1 MAAPPQ
7 MTCVRCP
14 GDLRVEV
21 GSTTVD
27 EPGPG
32 EMRVQTMMSAICG
45 SDLHHYRTP
54 AATRDANGFSQWA
67 LGHEN
72 TGIVDAVGPGVGYP
86 AVGDRVVVY
95 GIVGCGHCV
104 HCRRG
109 EDVFCADAEHFSR
122 HRHGTNIA
130 YLLAPARN
138 ALPLPDDFDWEIGAL
153 LSCNVGTAY
162 GALRKTKA
170 SGDRPLAVFG
180 LGPVGLACVMLGR
193 ARGALV
199 VGVDPVAE
207 RRALALECGAQVA
220 LDSSDDEL
228 IGRMVEAAGGAGV
241 AASIDTSGHPA
252 ARAAAVDALRTQGT
266 YVEVGV
272 GHDPT
277 IRPSQQIIFG
287 EVTLRGSWLY
297 KRHEWEGLL
306 DFVRRREIPMKS
318 LITHRFRP
326 EDAVEAFKLAD
337 GATAGKILFDWS

>member
-1 MAAPPQ
+1 MAAVPR

-14 GDLRVEV
+14 GDLQVEV
-21 GSTTVD
+21 GRAAVA

-32 EMRVQTMMSAICG
+32 EMRVRTMMSAICG

-54 AATRDANGFSQWA
+54 AATRDEVGYSQWA

-86 AVGDRVVVY
+86 AIGDRVVVY

-109 EDVFCADAEHFSR
+109 EDVFCGKAEHFSR
-122 HRHGTNIA
+122 HRHGTNAA

-138 ALPLPDDFDWEIGAL
+138 AMPLPDDFDWEMGAL

-162 GALRKTKA
+162 GALRKTEA

-180 LGPVGLACVMLGR
+180 LGPVGLSCVMLGR
-193 ARGALV
+193 ALGATV
-199 VGVDPVAE
+199 IGVDPVAE
-207 RRALALECGAQVA
+207 RRAMALRCGAEVA
-220 LDSSDDEL
+220 LDSSDPDL
-228 IGRMVEAAGGAGV
+228 IARIVEAAGGEGV
-241 AASIDTSGHPA
+241 AASIDTSGQPA

-287 EVTLRGSWLY
+287 EVILRGSWIY
-297 KRHEWEGLL
+297 KQHEWEGLL
-306 DFVRRREIPMKS
+306 DLVRRRKVPIKTM
-318 LITHRFRP
+318 ITHRFRP
-326 EDAVEAFKLAD
+326 EDAVEAFELAN
-337 GATAGKILFDWS
+337 GATVGKILFDWS

>member
-1 MAAPPQ
+1 MAAIPQ

-14 GDLRVEV
+14 GDERVEV
-21 GSTTVD
+21 GTAAVE

-32 EMRVQTMMSAICG
+32 EMRVRTITSAICG
-45 SDLHHYRTP
+45 SDLHHYRTS
-54 AATRDANGFSQWA
+54 AAVRDEYGWSQWA

-86 AVGDRVVVY
+86 AVGDRVVVF
-95 GIVGCGHCV
+95 GIVGCGHCA

-109 EDVFCADAEHFSR
+109 EAMFCADAEHFSR
-122 HRHGTNIA
+122 HRHGTNAA
-130 YLLAPARN
+130 YLVAPAGN
-138 ALPLPDDFDWEIGAL
+138 ALPLPDDFDFEMGAL

-162 GALRKTKA
+162 GALRKTEV

-193 ARGALV
+193 ARGATV
-199 VGVDPVAE
+199 IGVDPAAE
-207 RRALALECGAQVA
+207 RRALALDCGAQLA
-220 LDSSDDEL
+220 LDSSDPDL
-228 IGRMVEAAGGAGV
+228 NARIVEAAGGEGV
-241 AASIDTSGHPA
+241 AASIDTSGQPA
-252 ARAAAVDALRTQGT
+252 ARGAAVDALRTQGT

-277 IRPSQQIIFG
+277 IAPSEQIIFR

-297 KRHEWEGLL
+297 KQHEWEGLL
-306 DFVRRREIPMKS
+306 DFVRRREVPIKS

-326 EDAVEAFKLAD
+326 EDAVEAFELAN

>member
-1 MAAPPQ
+1 MAAMRQ

-21 GSTTVD
+21 GSAEVD

-32 EMRVQTMMSAICG
+32 EMRVRTMMSAICG
-45 SDLHHYRTP
+45 SDLHHYRTS
-54 AATRDANGFSQWA
+54 AATRDEHGFSAWA

-109 EDVFCADAEHFSR
+109 EDVFCGVAQHFSR
-122 HRHGTNIA
+122 HRHGTNAA
-130 YLLAPARN
+130 YLVAPARN
-138 ALPLPDDFDWEIGAL
+138 ALPLPNDFDWEMGAL

-162 GALRKTKA
+162 GALRKTDT
-170 SGDRPLAVFG
+170 SGERPLAVFG

-193 ARGALV
+193 ARGATV
-199 VGVDPVAE
+199 IGVDPVAE
-207 RRALALECGAQVA
+207 RRALALKCGAQVA
-220 LDSSDDEL
+220 LDSSEADL
-228 IGRMVEAAGGAGV
+228 VERIVTAAGGEGPAT
-241 AASIDTSGHPA
+241 SIDTSGHPA

-277 IRPSQQIIFG
+277 IAPGQQIIFR

-297 KRHEWEGLL
+297 KQHEWQGLL
-306 DFVRRREIPMKS
+306 DFIRRRQIPIKS

-326 EDAVEAFKLAD
+326 EDAVEAFALAD
-337 GATAGKILFDWS
+337 SASVGKILFDWS

>member
-1 MAAPPQ
+1 MVA
-7 MTCVRCP
+7 MRELTCVRCP

-21 GSTTVD
+21 GSALVD

-32 EMRVQTMMSAICG
+32 EMRVRTMMSAICG
-45 SDLHHYRTP
+45 SDLHHYR
-54 AATRDANGFSQWA
+54 ADASLRDENGWSQWA

-72 TGIVDAVGPGVGYP
+72 TGIVDAVGPGVSYP
-86 AVGDRVVVY
+86 AVGDRVVVF

-109 EDVFCADAEHFSR
+109 EAMFCADAEHFSR

-130 YLLAPARN
+130 CLLAPARN
-138 ALPLPDDFDWEIGAL
+138 ALPLPDDFDWEMGAL

-162 GALRKTKA
+162 GALRKTEV

-193 ARGALV
+193 ARGASV
-199 VGVDPVAE
+199 IGVDPVAE
-207 RRALALECGAQVA
+207 RRALALECGARTA
-220 LDSSDDEL
+220 LDSADANLVER
-228 IGRMVEAAGGAGV
+228 IVEAAGGEGA

-252 ARAAAVDALRTQGT
+252 ARAAAVDVLRTQGT

-277 IRPSQQIIFG
+277 IAPSQQIIFR

-297 KRHEWEGLL
+297 KQHEWEGLL
-306 DFVRRREIPMKS
+306 DFVRRRQVPIKT

-326 EDAVEAFKLAD
+326 EDAVQAFKLANR
-337 GATAGKILFDWS
+337 ATTGKILFDWS

>member
-1 MAAPPQ
+1 MAADSR

-21 GSTTVD
+21 GSAEIA

-32 EMRVQTMMSAICG
+32 EMRVRTMMSAICG

-54 AATRDANGFSQWA
+54 AATRDENGYSQWA

-72 TGIVDAVGPGVGYP
+72 TGVVDAVGPGVGYP

-109 EDVFCADAEHFSR
+109 EDVFCANAQHFSR
-122 HRHGTNIA
+122 HRHGTNAA

-138 ALPLPDDFDWEIGAL
+138 AMPLPDDFDWEMGAL

-162 GALRKTKA
+162 GALRKTGA

-180 LGPVGLACVMLGR
+180 LGPVGLSCVMLGR
-193 ARGALV
+193 ALGATV

-207 RRALALECGAQVA
+207 RRAMALRCGAESRWTA
-220 LDSSDDEL
+220 P
-228 IGRMVEAAGGAGV
+228 
-241 AASIDTSGHPA
+241 T
-252 ARAAAVDALRTQGT
+252 RT
-266 YVEVGV
+266 
-272 GHDPT
+272 
-277 IRPSQQIIFG
+277 
-287 EVTLRGSWLY
+287 
-297 KRHEWEGLL
+297 
-306 DFVRRREIPMKS
+306 
-318 LITHRFRP
+318 
-326 EDAVEAFKLAD
+326 
-337 GATAGKILFDWS
+337 

>member
-1 MAAPPQ
+1 MAAVPR

-14 GDLRVEV
+14 GDLQVEV
-21 GSTTVD
+21 GRAAVA

-32 EMRVQTMMSAICG
+32 EMRVRTMMSAICG

-54 AATRDANGFSQWA
+54 AATRDEVGYSQWA

-86 AVGDRVVVY
+86 AIGDRVVVY

-109 EDVFCADAEHFSR
+109 EDVFCGKAEHFSR
-122 HRHGTNIA
+122 HRHGTNAA

-138 ALPLPDDFDWEIGAL
+138 AMPLPDDFDWEMGAL

-162 GALRKTKA
+162 GALRKTEA
-170 SGDRPLAVFG
+170 FG
-180 LGPVGLACVMLGR
+180 LGPVGLSCVMLGR
-193 ARGALV
+193 ALGATV
-199 VGVDPVAE
+199 IGVDPVAE
-207 RRALALECGAQVA
+207 RRAMALRCGAEVA
-220 LDSSDDEL
+220 LDSSDPDL
-228 IGRMVEAAGGAGV
+228 IARIVEAAGGEGV
-241 AASIDTSGHPA
+241 AASIDTSGQPA

-287 EVTLRGSWLY
+287 EVILRGSWIY
-297 KRHEWEGLL
+297 KQHEWEGLL
-306 DFVRRREIPMKS
+306 DLVRRRKVPIKTM
-318 LITHRFRP
+318 ITHRFRP
-326 EDAVEAFKLAD
+326 EDAVEAFELAN
-337 GATAGKILFDWS
+337 GATVGKILFDWS

>member
-1 MAAPPQ
+1 MAADSR

-21 GSTTVD
+21 GSA
-27 EPGPG
+27 EIAQPGPG
-32 EMRVQTMMSAICG
+32 EMRVRTMMSAICG

-54 AATRDANGFSQWA
+54 AATRDENGFSQWA

-109 EDVFCADAEHFSR
+109 EDVFCANAEHFSR
-122 HRHGTNIA
+122 HRHGTNAA

-138 ALPLPDDFDWEIGAL
+138 AMPLPDDFDWEMGAL

-162 GALRKTKA
+162 GALRKTEA

-180 LGPVGLACVMLGR
+180 LGPVGLSCVMLGR
-193 ARGALV
+193 ALGATV
-199 VGVDPVAE
+199 IGVDPVAE
-207 RRALALECGAQVA
+207 RRAMALRCGAEAV
-220 LDSSDDEL
+220 LDSSDPDL
-228 IGRMVEAAGGAGV
+228 IARIVKAAGGEGA
-241 AASIDTSGHPA
+241 AASIDTSGQPT
-252 ARAAAVDALRTQGT
+252 ARGAAVDALRTQGT

-287 EVTLRGSWLY
+287 EVILRGSWIY
-297 KRHEWEGLL
+297 KQHEWNGLL
-306 DFVRRREIPMKS
+306 DLVRRRQVPIKEM
-318 LITHRFRP
+318 ITHRFRP
-326 EDAVEAFKLAD
+326 EDAVEAFELAN

>member
-1 MAAPPQ
+1 MAAVSQ
-7 MTCVRCP
+7 MTCVRCL

-21 GSTTVD
+21 GSAEVF

-32 EMRVQTMMSAICG
+32 EMRVRTMMSAICG

-54 AATRDANGFSQWA
+54 AAVRDANGFSRWA

-95 GIVGCGHCV
+95 GLVGCGHCV

-109 EDVFCADAEHFSR
+109 EDVFCGKAEHFSR
-122 HRHGTNIA
+122 HRHGTNAA
-130 YLLAPARN
+130 YLLAPVRN
-138 ALPLPDDFDWEIGAL
+138 ALPLPDDFDWEMGAL

-162 GALRKTKA
+162 GALRKTDA

-193 ARGALV
+193 ALGAMV
-199 VGVDPVAE
+199 IGVDPVAE
-207 RRALALECGAQVA
+207 RRAMALECGAEVA
-220 LDSSDDEL
+220 LDSSDDDL
-228 IGRMVEAAGGAGV
+228 IGRIVEAAGGEGV

-252 ARAAAVDALRTQGT
+252 ARAAAVDALRIQGT

-277 IRPSQQIIFG
+277 IKPSQQIIFG

-297 KRHEWEGLL
+297 KQHEWAGLL
-306 DFVRRREIPMKS
+306 DFVRRRQIPIKS

-326 EDAVEAFKLAD
+326 EDAVEAFELAD

>member
-1 MAAPPQ
+1 MIEMQ
-7 MTCVRCP
+7 EVTCVRCP

-21 GSTTVD
+21 GSAPLV

-32 EMRVQTMMSAICG
+32 EMRVRTMMSAICG
-45 SDLHHYRTP
+45 SDLHHYRTE
-54 AATRDANGFSQWA
+54 ASLRDDYGWSQWA

-72 TGIVDAVGPGVGYP
+72 AGIVDAVGPGVGYP
-86 AVGDRVVVY
+86 AVGDRVVVF

-109 EDVFCADAEHFSR
+109 ESMFCTAVEHFSR

-130 YLLAPARN
+130 CLLAPARN
-138 ALPLPDDFDWEIGAL
+138 ALPLPDDFDWEMGAL

-162 GALRKTKA
+162 GALRKTDV

-180 LGPVGLACVMLGR
+180 LGPVGLSCVMLGR
-193 ARGALV
+193 ARGAAV
-199 VGVDPVAE
+199 IGVDPIAE

-220 LDSSDDEL
+220 LDSSDPNLVDR
-228 IGRMVEAAGGAGV
+228 IVEAAGGEGA

-252 ARAAAVDALRTQGT
+252 ARAAAVDALRTHGT

-277 IRPSQQIIFG
+277 IAPSQQIIFR
-287 EVTLRGSWLY
+287 EITLRGSWLY
-297 KRHEWEGLL
+297 KQHEWEGLL
-306 DFVRRREIPMKS
+306 DFVRRRRIPIKS
-318 LITHRFRP
+318 LVTHRFRP
-326 EDAVEAFKLAD
+326 ADAVEAFKLANR
-337 GATAGKILFDWS
+337 ATTGKILFDWS

>member
-1 MAAPPQ
+1 MAAVRQ
-7 MTCVRCP
+7 VTCVRCP

-21 GSTTVD
+21 GRAEVD

-32 EMRVQTMMSAICG
+32 EMRVRTMMSAICG
-45 SDLHHYRTP
+45 SDLHHYRTS
-54 AATRDANGFSQWA
+54 AATRDELGFSQWA

-109 EDVFCADAEHFSR
+109 EDVFCGEAEHFSR
-122 HRHGTNIA
+122 HRHGTNAA
-130 YLLAPARN
+130 YLLAPAHN
-138 ALPLPDDFDWEIGAL
+138 AMPLPDDFDWEMGAL

-162 GALRKTKA
+162 GALRKTEA

-180 LGPVGLACVMLGR
+180 LGPVGLSCVMLGR
-193 ARGALV
+193 ALGATV
-199 VGVDPVAE
+199 IGVDPVAE
-207 RRALALECGAQVA
+207 RRAMALGCGAEAA
-220 LDSSDDEL
+220 LNSSDPDL
-228 IGRMVEAAGGAGV
+228 IARIAAAAGGEGV
-241 AASIDTSGHPA
+241 AASIDTSGQPA

-287 EVTLRGSWLY
+287 EVILRGSWIY
-297 KRHEWEGLL
+297 KQHEWDGLL
-306 DFVRRREIPMKS
+306 DLVRRRQIPIKTM
-318 LITHRFRP
+318 ITHRFRP
-326 EDAVEAFKLAD
+326 EDAVEAFELANS
-337 GATAGKILFDWS
+337 ATAGKILFDWS

>member
-1 MAAPPQ
+1 MAESPR
-7 MTCVRCP
+7 MTCVRCS

-21 GSTTVD
+21 GSAEVA

-32 EMRVQTMMSAICG
+32 EMRVRTMMSAICG

-54 AATRDANGFSQWA
+54 AATRDENGFSQWA

-72 TGIVDAVGPGVGYP
+72 TGVVDVVGPGVRNP

-109 EDVFCADAEHFSR
+109 EDVFCGEAEHFSR
-122 HRHGTNIA
+122 HRHGTNAA

-138 ALPLPDDFDWEIGAL
+138 AMPLPDDFDWEMGAL

-162 GALRKTKA
+162 GALRKTEA

-180 LGPVGLACVMLGR
+180 LGPVGLSCVMLGR
-193 ARGALV
+193 ALGATV
-199 VGVDPVAE
+199 IGIDPVAE
-207 RRALALECGAQVA
+207 RRTMALSCGADVA
-220 LDSSDDEL
+220 LDSSDPKL
-228 IGRMVEAAGGAGV
+228 LSRIAEAAGGEGV
-241 AASIDTSGHPA
+241 AASIDTSGQPA

-287 EVTLRGSWLY
+287 EVILRGSWIY
-297 KRHEWEGLL
+297 KQHEWDALL
-306 DFVRRREIPMKS
+306 RLIRRRQVPIKS
-318 LITHRFRP
+318 MITHRFRP
-326 EDAVEAFKLAD
+326 EDAVEAFELANS
-337 GATAGKILFDWS
+337 ATAGKILFDWS

>member
-1 MAAPPQ
+1 MAAVPR

-14 GDLRVEV
+14 GDLQVKV
-21 GSTTVD
+21 GRAAVA

-32 EMRVQTMMSAICG
+32 EMRVRTMMSAICG

-54 AATRDANGFSQWA
+54 AATRDEVGYSQWA

-109 EDVFCADAEHFSR
+109 EDVFCGEAEHFSR
-122 HRHGTNIA
+122 HRHGTNAA

-138 ALPLPDDFDWEIGAL
+138 AMPLPDDFDWEMGAL
-153 LSCNVGTAY
+153 LSCNLGTAY
-162 GALRKTKA
+162 GALRKTEA

-180 LGPVGLACVMLGR
+180 LGPVGLSCVMLGR
-193 ARGALV
+193 ALGATV
-199 VGVDPVAE
+199 IGVDPVAE
-207 RRALALECGAQVA
+207 RRAMALRCGAEIA
-220 LDSSDDEL
+220 LDSSDPDL
-228 IGRMVEAAGGAGV
+228 IARIVDAAGGEGA
-241 AASIDTSGHPA
+241 AASIDTSGQPA

-287 EVTLRGSWLY
+287 EVILRGSWIY

-306 DFVRRREIPMKS
+306 DLVRRRRVPIKTM
-318 LITHRFRP
+318 ITHRFRP
-326 EDAVEAFKLAD
+326 EDAVEAFELAD

>member
-1 MAAPPQ
+1 MAAAHQ

-21 GSTTVD
+21 GSAAVH

-32 EMRVQTMMSAICG
+32 EMRVRTMMSAICG

-54 AATRDANGFSQWA
+54 AATRDASGFSQWA

-86 AVGDRVVVY
+86 TVGDRVVIY
-95 GIVGCGHCV
+95 GLVGCGHCV

-109 EDVFCADAEHFSR
+109 EDVFCAAAEHFSR
-122 HRHGTNIA
+122 HRHGTNAA
-130 YLLAPARN
+130 YLLAPVRN
-138 ALPLPDDFDWEIGAL
+138 ALPLPDDFDWEMGAL

-162 GALRKTKA
+162 GALRKTDA

-193 ARGALV
+193 ARGATV
-199 VGVDPVAE
+199 IGIDPVAE
-207 RRALALECGAQVA
+207 RRALALECGAQIA
-220 LDSSDDEL
+220 LDSSDRNL
-228 IGRMVEAAGGAGV
+228 IEKIVVAAGGEGV

-252 ARAAAVDALRTQGT
+252 ARGAAVDALRTQGT

-272 GHDPT
+272 SHDPSIT
-277 IRPSQQIIFG
+277 PSQQIIFR

-297 KRHEWEGLL
+297 KQHEWAGLV
-306 DFVRRREIPMKS
+306 DFVRRHRIPIKS

-326 EDAVEAFKLAD
+326 DDAVEAFELAHS
-337 GATAGKILFDWS
+337 ATTGKILFDWS

>member
-1 MAAPPQ
+1 MDAVPQ

-21 GSTTVD
+21 GSAAVD

-32 EMRVQTMMSAICG
+32 EMRVRTTMSAICG

-54 AATRDANGFSQWA
+54 AATRDSNGFSEWA

-109 EDVFCADAEHFSR
+109 EDVFCAVAEHFSR
-122 HRHGTNIA
+122 HRHGTNA
-130 YLLAPARN
+130 AFLLAPARN
-138 ALPLPDDFDWEIGAL
+138 AMPLPDDFDWEMGAL

-162 GALRKTKA
+162 GALRKTHA

-180 LGPVGLACVMLGR
+180 LGPVGLSCVMLGQ
-193 ARGALV
+193 ALGAPV
-199 VGVDPVAE
+199 FGVDPVAE
-207 RRALALECGAQVA
+207 RRALAMECGAQAA
-220 LDSSDDEL
+220 LDSSDPDL
-228 IGRMVEAAGGAGV
+228 LGRIVAAAGGDGV

-252 ARAAAVDALRTQGT
+252 ARAAAVDALRIQGT

-277 IRPSQQIIFG
+277 IAPSQQIIFR
-287 EVTLRGSWLY
+287 EVILRGSWLY
-297 KRHEWEGLL
+297 KRHEWEGLVDL
-306 DFVRRREIPMKS
+306 VRRREVPIKA

-326 EDAVEAFKLAD
+326 ADAAEAFELANS
-337 GATAGKILFDWS
+337 ATAGKILFDWR

>member
-1 MAAPPQ
+1 MVA
-7 MTCVRCP
+7 MRELTCVRCP

-21 GSTTVD
+21 GSALVD

-32 EMRVQTMMSAICG
+32 EMRVRTMMSAICG
-45 SDLHHYRTP
+45 SDLHHYR
-54 AATRDANGFSQWA
+54 AASSLRDENGWSQWA

-72 TGIVDAVGPGVGYP
+72 TGIVDAVGPGVNYP
-86 AVGDRVVVY
+86 AVGDRVVVF

-109 EDVFCADAEHFSR
+109 EAMFCADAEHFSR

-138 ALPLPDDFDWEIGAL
+138 ALPLPDDFDWEMGAL

-162 GALRKTKA
+162 GALRKTEV

-193 ARGALV
+193 ARGAAV
-199 VGVDPVAE
+199 IGVDPVAE
-207 RRALALECGAQVA
+207 RRALALECGARTV
-220 LDSSDDEL
+220 LDSADANLVES
-228 IGRMVEAAGGAGV
+228 IVEAAGGEGA

-252 ARAAAVDALRTQGT
+252 ARAAAVDVLRTQGT

-277 IRPSQQIIFG
+277 IAPSQQIIFR

-297 KRHEWEGLL
+297 KQHEWEGLL
-306 DFVRRREIPMKS
+306 DFVRRRHVPIKS

-326 EDAVEAFKLAD
+326 EDAVQAFKLANR
-337 GATAGKILFDWS
+337 ATTGKILFDWS

>member
-1 MAAPPQ
+1 MAAVPQ
-7 MTCVRCP
+7 MTCIRCP
-14 GDLRVEV
+14 GDHRVDV
-21 GSTTVD
+21 GVASVE

-32 EMRVQTMMSAICG
+32 DMRVRTMMSAICG
-45 SDLHHYRTP
+45 SDLHHYRTS
-54 AATRDANGFSQWA
+54 AALRDEYGWSQWA

-72 TGIVDAVGPGVGYP
+72 TGIVDAVGPGVEYP
-86 AVGDRVVVY
+86 AVGDRVVVF

-109 EDVFCADAEHFSR
+109 EGMFCADAQHFSR
-122 HRHGTNIA
+122 HRHGTNAA
-130 YLLAPARN
+130 YCLAPARN
-138 ALPLPDDFDWEIGAL
+138 ALPLPDDFDFEIGAL

-162 GALRKTKA
+162 GALRKTEV
-170 SGDRPLAVFG
+170 SGDKPLAVFG

-193 ARGALV
+193 ARGATV
-199 VGVDPVAE
+199 VGIDPAAE
-207 RRALALECGAQVA
+207 RRALALECGARVA
-220 LDSSDDEL
+220 LDSSDPDL
-228 IGRMVEAAGGAGV
+228 VARIVEAAGGEGV

-272 GHDPT
+272 GHDAT
-277 IRPSQQIIFG
+277 IAPSRQIIFR

-297 KRHEWEGLL
+297 KQHEWEGLL
-306 DFVRRREIPMKS
+306 DFVRRRQVPIKS

-326 EDAVEAFKLAD
+326 EDAVEAFELAD

>member
-1 MAAPPQ
+1 MVA
-7 MTCVRCP
+7 MRELTCVRCP

-21 GSTTVD
+21 GSAPVD

-32 EMRVQTMMSAICG
+32 EMRVHTMMSAICG
-45 SDLHHYRTP
+45 SDLHHYR
-54 AATRDANGFSQWA
+54 ADASLRDENGWSQWA

-72 TGIVDAVGPGVGYP
+72 TGIVDAVGPGVSYP
-86 AVGDRVVVY
+86 AVGDRVVVF

-109 EDVFCADAEHFSR
+109 EAMFCADAEHFSR

-130 YLLAPARN
+130 CLLAPARN
-138 ALPLPDDFDWEIGAL
+138 ALPLPDDFDWEMGAL

-162 GALRKTKA
+162 GALRKTEV

-193 ARGALV
+193 ARGASV
-199 VGVDPVAE
+199 IGVDPVAE
-207 RRALALECGAQVA
+207 RRALALECGARTA
-220 LDSSDDEL
+220 LDSADANLVER
-228 IGRMVEAAGGAGV
+228 IVEAAGGEGA

-252 ARAAAVDALRTQGT
+252 ARAAAVDVLRTQGT

-277 IRPSQQIIFG
+277 IAPSQQIIFR

-297 KRHEWEGLL
+297 KQHEWEGLL
-306 DFVRRREIPMKS
+306 DFVRRRQVPIKT

-326 EDAVEAFKLAD
+326 EDAVQAFKLANR
-337 GATAGKILFDWS
+337 ATTGKILFDWS

>member
-1 MAAPPQ
+1 MPAAPQ

-21 GSTTVD
+21 GGAAVD

-32 EMRVQTMMSAICG
+32 EMRVRTMMSAICG

-54 AATRDANGFSQWA
+54 AATRDENGFSQWA

-72 TGIVDAVGPGVGYP
+72 TGIVAAVGPGVGYP

-109 EDVFCADAEHFSR
+109 EDVFCAVAQHFSR
-122 HRHGTNIA
+122 HRHGTNA
-130 YLLAPARN
+130 ACLLAPARN
-138 ALPLPDDFDWEIGAL
+138 AMPLPDDFDWEMGAL

-162 GALRKTKA
+162 GALRKTDV

-193 ARGALV
+193 ARGATV
-199 VGVDPVAE
+199 IGVDPVAE
-207 RRALALECGAQVA
+207 RRALALACGAQTA
-220 LDSSDDEL
+220 LDSFDPDL
-228 IGRMVEAAGGAGV
+228 VARIVDLAGGGG
-241 AASIDTSGHPA
+241 AAAAIDTSGQPA
-252 ARAAAVDALRTQGT
+252 ARSAAVDALRIQGT

-272 GHDPT
+272 GHDAT
-277 IRPSQQIIFG
+277 ISPSQQLIFR

-297 KRHEWEGLL
+297 KQHEWDGLL
-306 DFVRRREIPMKS
+306 DFVRRRQVPIKS

-326 EDAVEAFKLAD
+326 EDAVEAFELAD

>member
-1 MAAPPQ
+1 MAAVSQ

-14 GDLRVEV
+14 GDLQVEV
-21 GSTTVD
+21 GRAAVD

-32 EMRVQTMMSAICG
+32 EMRVRTMMSAICG

-54 AATRDANGFSQWA
+54 AATRDQNGFSQWA

-109 EDVFCADAEHFSR
+109 EDVFCANAQHFSR
-122 HRHGTNIA
+122 HRHGTNAA

-138 ALPLPDDFDWEIGAL
+138 AMPLPDDFDWEMGAL

-162 GALRKTKA
+162 GALRKTEA

-180 LGPVGLACVMLGR
+180 LGPVGLSCVMLGR
-193 ARGALV
+193 ALGAAV
-199 VGVDPVAE
+199 IGVDPVAE
-207 RRALALECGAQVA
+207 RRAMSLRCGAEVA
-220 LDSSDDEL
+220 LDSSEPDL
-228 IGRMVEAAGGAGV
+228 VARIAEAAGGEGV
-241 AASIDTSGHPA
+241 AASIDTSGQPA
-252 ARAAAVDALRTQGT
+252 ARAVAVDALRTQGT

-287 EVTLRGSWLY
+287 EVILRGSWIY

-306 DFVRRREIPMKS
+306 DLVRRRQVPIKTM
-318 LITHRFRP
+318 ITHRFRP
-326 EDAVEAFKLAD
+326 EDAVEAFELAN
-337 GATAGKILFDWS
+337 GATTGKILFDWS

>member
-1 MAAPPQ
+1 MAAAPQ

-14 GDLRVEV
+14 GDLRVAV
-21 GSTTVD
+21 GSAAVV

-32 EMRVQTMMSAICG
+32 EMRVRTMMSAICG

-109 EDVFCADAEHFSR
+109 EDVFCAAAEHFSR
-122 HRHGTNIA
+122 HRHGTNAA
-130 YLLAPARN
+130 YLLAPVRN
-138 ALPLPDDFDWEIGAL
+138 ALPLPDDFDWEMGAL

-162 GALRKTKA
+162 GALRKTDA

-193 ARGALV
+193 ARGATV
-199 VGVDPVAE
+199 IGVDPVAE

-220 LDSSDDEL
+220 LDSSDHDL
-228 IGRMVEAAGGAGV
+228 IGRIVEAAGGEGV
-241 AASIDTSGHPA
+241 AASIDTSGHLA
-252 ARAAAVDALRTQGT
+252 ARAAAVDALRIQGT

-277 IRPSQQIIFG
+277 IKPSQQIIFG

-297 KRHEWEGLL
+297 KQHEWAGLL
-306 DFVRRREIPMKS
+306 DFVRRRQIPIKS

-326 EDAVEAFKLAD
+326 EDAVEAFKLAN

>member
-1 MAAPPQ
+1 M
-7 MTCVRCP
+7 
-14 GDLRVEV
+14 
-21 GSTTVD
+21 GSAQVD

-32 EMRVQTMMSAICG
+32 EMRVRTMMSAICG
-45 SDLHHYRTP
+45 SDLHHYR
-54 AATRDANGFSQWA
+54 AATSLRDENGWSQWA

-72 TGIVDAVGPGVGYP
+72 TGIVDAVGPGVAYP
-86 AVGDRVVVY
+86 AVGDRVVVF

-109 EDVFCADAEHFSR
+109 EAMFCPEAEHFSR

-138 ALPLPDDFDWEIGAL
+138 ALPLPDDFDWEMGAL

-162 GALRKTKA
+162 GALRKTEV

-193 ARGALV
+193 ARGASV
-199 VGVDPVAE
+199 IGVDPVAE
-207 RRALALECGAQVA
+207 RRALALESGARTA
-220 LDSSDDEL
+220 LDSGDANLVER
-228 IGRMVEAAGGAGV
+228 IVEAAGGEGA

-252 ARAAAVDALRTQGT
+252 ARAAAVDVLRTQGT

-272 GHDPT
+272 SHDPA
-277 IRPSQQIIFG
+277 IAPSQQIIFR

-297 KRHEWEGLL
+297 KQHEWEGLL
-306 DFVRRREIPMKS
+306 DFVRRRHVPIKS

-326 EDAVEAFKLAD
+326 EDAVEAFELAD
-337 GATAGKILFDWS
+337 GATVGKILFDWS